1 MTFEFVDES
10 TFTRFFNAH
19 KETIYQDDFAFSL
32 KDILSPEEKE
42 KRSQNAGKLKDMER
56 YHLFAKKDGEVI
68 GWSFGIQKGADD
80 FFMRNSAVFPA
91 HRRSG
96 VYSAMLERSVQY
108 LSDRG
113 FQRIYSLHKMAN
125 NPILIAKLKFGFV
138 LTGFRIS
145 DRNGC
150 MAELTYFTNEK
161 RKALYEVRVGSRKLD
176 GEMSQYLV

>member
-1 MTFEFVDES
+1 MTFEFVDEP
-10 TFTRFFNAH
+10 TFTNFFHAH
-19 KETIYQDDFAFSL
+19 KKTIYQNDFAFSL
-32 KDILSPEEKE
+32 DGILSPEEKA
-42 KRSQNAGKLKDMER
+42 KRSEHAGKLKDVER
-56 YHLFAKKDGEVI
+56 YHLFAKKEGEVI
-68 GWSFGIQKGADD
+68 GWSFGMQKGADD

-96 VYSAMLERSVQY
+96 VYTGMLERSVQY
-108 LSDRG
+108 LSELG

-125 NPILIAKLKFGFV
+125 NPVLIAKLKFGFV

-176 GEMSQYLV
+176 EEMSQYLV